1 MSSIFNGVKKV
12 HLIGIG
18 GIGMSGIAEYLA
30 RQEYVV
36 SGSDMTLSPVTERL
50 GKFNIKI
57 HEGHNSDNLPDDCEV
72 IIYSSAVRED
82 NPEYQEAKRLNKKLV
97 KRAEALGSIVNDKF
111 VIAVSGTHGK
121 TTTTAMIA
129 KILIESK
136 LDPTVFVGGNID
148 FLDNGSSRI
157 GQSKLA
163 VVEADEYDRSFL
175 HLNSNIIVITNIDED
190 HLDIY
195 KDIDDIKDNF
205 RKFIQNGKP
214 GLLIIACGDD
224 KNVLDTVKE
233 FKNKKLYGFKKNN
246 DYIIENIGYGKK
258 SITYSI
264 GGDDIRIKVLG
275 DHNILNSAAS
285 YIVAEQFNV
294 EDEKLNTSLE
304 TFYGV
309 KRRLELKYDNGI
321 KVYDDYAHHPAEV
334 KATLNAVKKTNPGR
348 VITVF
353 QPHLYSR
360 TLDFHKEFGEAFSG
374 TDILILAK
382 IYPAREKE
390 IKGVSSEM
398 ILKEYRNSVSVHRKE
413 SEGTN
418 GIRKEKN
425 ETGKYI
431 ENMDKILDE
440 LEKIITEGDVII
452 FQGAGDI
459 TDLCRK
465 FVKRVKAKQ
474 NWTVPL

>member
-1 MSSIFNGVKKV
+1 MSNIFDSVKKV

-30 RQEYVV
+30 RKMYEV

-50 GKFNIKI
+50 GKFDIKI
-57 HEGHNSDNLPDDCEV
+57 YEGHNENNLSEDCEV
-72 IIYSSAVRED
+72 VIYSSAVKDD
-82 NPEYQEAKRLNKKLV
+82 NPELQKAKRLNKKIV

-148 FLDNGSSRI
+148 FLEGSSSRI

-175 HLNSNIIVITNIDED
+175 QLNSNIIVITNIDED

-195 KDIDDIKDNF
+195 KDIEDIKDNF

-214 GLLIIACGDD
+214 GLKIIACGDD
-224 KNVLDTVKE
+224 KNVLETVKE
-233 FKNKKLYGFKKNN
+233 FENKKLYGFKKNN
-246 DYIIENIGYGKK
+246 DYIIENTGYGKK

-285 YIVAEQFNV
+285 YIVAEHFNI

-321 KVYDDYAHHPAEV
+321 KIYDDYAHHPAEV
-334 KATLNAVKKTNPGR
+334 KASLDAVKRTNPGR
-348 VITVF
+348 MITVF

-360 TLDFHKEFGEAFSG
+360 TRDFHKEFEAFSG

-398 ILKEYRNSVSVHRKE
+398 ILKEYRNSVTGHGKDSGG
-413 SEGTN
+413 SN
-418 GIRKEKN
+418 GISKEKN
-425 ETGKYI
+425 QNGKYI
-431 ENMDKILDE
+431 ENRDKILDE
-440 LEKIITEGDVII
+440 LEKIIVDGDVVI

-459 TDLCRK
+459 TDLCSK
-465 FVKRVKAKQ
+465 FVKRVRSKQ
-474 NWTVPL
+474 NRTVPL